1 MSLALADLQ
10 KREREK
16 KKKTALRGLE
26 LTAQASSGT
35 GSRCVYVCMFVCQE
49 LCEC

>member
-10 KREREK
+10 KRERREK
-16 KKKTALRGLE
+16 KAALRGLE

-35 GSRCVYVCMFVCQE
+35 GCRCVYVYVCVSGAV
-49 LCEC
+49 